1 MSLGNREGEE
11 DEDAEPEELPD
22 WNAEIIP
29 ARDGK
34 ARLFYVFRMPFCALC
49 KKVFLYDEGGMTVRK
64 FLMCML
70 MAMTMLIV
78 GCGGTDQPKNER
90 AEKGEIVISV
100 GKYMV
105 GEGFDPT
112 VGWGLW
118 GPDPFHSALMMHDAK
133 NQLVKDLATDV
144 QRSADG
150 LKYTFTIRSD
160 AKFSDGQPLTAEDV
174 AFTYETT
181 KKAGSAVDLAVLE
194 SVRVLSPTQVEF
206 TLSKPWSV
214 FLETTASLGIVPKH
228 VYKEGYATAPVGS
241 GPWKV
246 VSFQK
251 EQQVIMEPNEYYYGE
266 KPKLKKV
273 TVLNLGDDAILAAA
287 QSGQVDLV
295 FTPPEFASASV
306 PNMKLVLMDSID
318 SFCINMPQEPE
329 HDENG
334 MLIGNN
340 VTSDPAI
347 RTALN
352 IGIDRR
358 TIIEN
363 ALAGFAKPT
372 MNFAEALPW
381 ANNALQEKDNRVD
394 EAVKI
399 LEDAGWKDTD
409 GDGIREKNGVK
420 AEFVING
427 RANDLQRY
435 NTAVALA
442 QDAKK
447 LGINIIA
454 KSTPWSEAR
463 KIARNIPTTWAFGD
477 FTPQTIYNYF
487 HSAQIGVNVINNP
500 AIYRNPTV
508 DAHIDRALAATSEEE
523 ALREFKAAQWDGTT
537 GPKADIPYLWIA
549 TVQVPYLVNERLELG
564 HLRVGERGQG
574 MGILANLDE
583 WQWK

>member
-1 MSLGNREGEE
+1 MVKKLCMY
-11 DEDAEPEELPD
+11 LLTLMM
-22 WNAEIIP
+22 
-29 ARDGK
+29 
-34 ARLFYVFRMPFCALC
+34 LFA
-49 KKVFLYDEGGMTVRK
+49 
-64 FLMCML
+64 
-70 MAMTMLIV
+70 V

-105 GEGFDPT
+105 GEGFDP
-112 VGWGLW
+112 VAGWGLW
-118 GPDPFHSALMMHDAK
+118 GPDPFHSALMGHDAK

-144 QRSADG
+144 QRSEDG

-206 TLSKPWSV
+206 TLSRPWSV
-214 FLETTASLGIVPKH
+214 FLETAASLGIVPKH
-228 VYKEGYATAPVGS
+228 AYKEGYATAPVGS

-251 EQQVIMEPNEYYYGE
+251 EQQLIMEPNEYYYGE

-273 TVLNLGDDAILAAA
+273 TVLNLGDDAVLAAA
-287 QSGQVDLV
+287 QSGQVDLI
-295 FTPPEFASASV
+295 FAPPEFAGASV
-306 PNMKLVLMDSID
+306 PHMNLVLMDSID
-318 SFCINMPQEPE
+318 SFCINLPQVPE

-334 MLIGNN
+334 VLIGNN

-347 RTALN
+347 RRALN
-352 IGIDRR
+352 IGIDRK

-363 ALAGFAKPT
+363 GLGGFAKPT
-372 MNFAEALPW
+372 MNFAEALAW
-381 ANNALQEKDNRVD
+381 ANNDLQEPDNRVD
-394 EAVKI
+394 EAKQI

-442 QDAKK
+442 DDAKK

-463 KIARNIPTTWAFGD
+463 KVARNIPTTWAFGD
-477 FTPQTIYNYF
+477 YTPQALYNYF
-487 HSAQIGVNVINNP
+487 HSSQIGVNVINNP
-500 AIYRNPTV
+500 AVYHNPAV
-508 DAHIDRALAATSEEE
+508 DMHIDKAMAATSNEE
-523 ALREFKAAQWDGTT
+523 ALHEFKAAQWDGVT
-537 GPKADIPYLWIA
+537 GPKVDLPYLWIA
-549 TVQVPYLVNERLELG
+549 TVQVPYFVNDRLDIGAL
-564 HLRVGERGQG
+564 HVGERGQG
-574 MGILANLDE
+574 MGILANIDE

>member
-1 MSLGNREGEE
+1 MQSQKNCPIGTLKSFLRATGRH
-11 DEDAEPEELPD
+11 
-22 WNAEIIP
+22 
-29 ARDGK
+29 
-34 ARLFYVFRMPFCALC
+34 VFCVSYAFLLSWQ
-49 KKVFLYDEGGMTVRK
+49 KGFLYDEGGMTVKK
-64 FLMCML
+64 FLMCLL

-90 AEKGEIVISV
+90 AEKSEIVISV

-112 VGWGLW
+112 AGWGLW

-150 LKYTFTIRSD
+150 MKYTFTIRSD

-181 KKAGSAVDLAVLE
+181 KKAGSAVDLSVLE

-214 FLETTASLGIVPKH
+214 FLETVASLGIVPKH

-251 EQQVIMEPNEYYYGE
+251 EQQLIMEPNEYYYGE

-318 SFCINMPQEPE
+318 SFCINMPQEAE
-329 HDENG
+329 HEENG
-334 MLIGNN
+334 MLVGNN

-352 IGIDRR
+352 IGIDRK

-381 ANNALQEKDNRVD
+381 ANNDLQEKDNRVD

-399 LEDAGWKDTD
+399 LEAAGWKDTD

-477 FTPQTIYNYF
+477 FTPQVIYNYY

-508 DAHIDRALAATSEEE
+508 DAHIDRALAATSDEE

-537 GPKADIPYLWIA
+537 GPKVDIPYLWIA
-549 TVQVPYLVNERLELG
+549 TVQVPYLVNEHLDLG
-564 HLRVGERGQG
+564 QLRVGERGQG
-574 MGILANLDE
+574 MGALANLDE

>member
-1 MSLGNREGEE
+1 M
-11 DEDAEPEELPD
+11 
-22 WNAEIIP
+22 
-29 ARDGK
+29 K
-34 ARLFYVFRMPFCALC
+34 KLC
-49 KKVFLYDEGGMTVRK
+49 MYLLAAM
-64 FLMCML
+64 ML
-70 MAMTMLIV
+70 LTA

-112 VGWGLW
+112 AGWGAW
-118 GPDPFHSALMMHDAK
+118 GPDPFHSALMMHDEK

-144 QRSADG
+144 QRTEDG

-174 AFTYETT
+174 VFTYETA
-181 KKAGSAVDLAVLE
+181 KKAGGTVDLAVMA
-194 SVRVLSPTQVEF
+194 SARALSPTQVEF
-206 TLSKPWSV
+206 TLSRPWSV
-214 FLETTASLGIVPKH
+214 FLDTAASLGIVPKH
-228 VYKEGYATAPVGS
+228 AYKEGYAVAPVGS

-251 EQQVIMEPNEYYYGE
+251 EQQLIMEPNEYYYGN

-273 TVLNLGDDAILAAA
+273 TVLNLGDDAVLAAA

-295 FTPPEFASASV
+295 FAPLEFAGASV
-306 PNMKLVLMDSID
+306 PHMKLILMDSID
-318 SFCINMPQEPE
+318 SFCINLPQVAE
-329 HDENG
+329 HEENG
-334 MLIGNN
+334 MRIGNN

-347 RTALN
+347 RKALN
-352 IGIDRR
+352 IGIDRK

-363 ALAGFAKPT
+363 ALGGFATPT

-381 ANNALQEKDNRVD
+381 ANNDLQEPDNRVD
-394 EAVKI
+394 EALQI
-399 LEDAGWKDTD
+399 LEAAGWTDAD

-435 NTAVALA
+435 NTAVALSE
-442 QDAKK
+442 DAKK
-447 LGINIIA
+447 LGIRIIA

-463 KIARNIPTTWAFGD
+463 KVARNIPTTWAFGD
-477 FTPQTIYNYF
+477 FTPQAIYNYY
-487 HSAQIGVNVINNP
+487 HSSQIGVNIVNNP
-500 AIYRNPTV
+500 AVYHNPVV
-508 DAHIDRALAATSEEE
+508 DQHIDRALAATTEEE
-523 ALREFKAAQWDGTT
+523 ALRAFRAAQWDGTA
-537 GPKADIPYLWIA
+537 GPKTDVPYLWIA
-549 TVQVPYLVNERLELG
+549 TVQVPYFVNEHLDLG
-564 HLRVGERGQG
+564 TLHVGERGQG
-574 MGILANLDE
+574 MGILANLSA

>member
-1 MSLGNREGEE
+1 M
-11 DEDAEPEELPD
+11 
-22 WNAEIIP
+22 
-29 ARDGK
+29 K
-34 ARLFYVFRMPFCALC
+34 KLC
-49 KKVFLYDEGGMTVRK
+49 MYL
-64 FLMCML
+64 LAAML
-70 MAMTMLIV
+70 LLTA

-112 VGWGLW
+112 MGWGFW
-118 GPDPFHSALMMHDAK
+118 GPDPFHSALMGRDEK
-133 NQLVKDLATDV
+133 NQLVKELATDV

-174 AFTYETT
+174 VFTYETA
-181 KKAGSAVDLAVLE
+181 KKAGSVVDLTIME
-194 SVRVLSPTQVEF
+194 SVRALSPTQVEF

-214 FLETTASLGIVPKH
+214 FLDTAAALGIVPKH
-228 VYKEGYATAPVGS
+228 AYKEGYATAPVGS

-251 EQQVIMEPNEYYYGE
+251 EQQVVMEPNEYYYGE

-295 FTPPEFASASV
+295 FTPTEYAGASV

-318 SFCINMPQEPE
+318 SFCVNMPQEPE

-334 MLIGNN
+334 MLVGNN

-352 IGIDRR
+352 IGIDRK

-363 ALAGFAKPT
+363 ALGGFGKPT
-372 MNFAEALPW
+372 MNWAEDLPW
-381 ANNALQEKDNRVD
+381 ANSDLKESDNRVD

-399 LEDAGWKDTD
+399 LEAAGWKDTD

-463 KIARNIPTTWAFGD
+463 KIARNIPTVWAFGD
-477 FTPQTIYNYF
+477 YTPQMFYNYY
-487 HSAQIGVNVINNP
+487 HSSQVGVNVIHNP

-508 DAHIDRALAATSEEE
+508 DAHIDRALAAVTDEEM
-523 ALREFKAAQWDGTT
+523 LKEFRAAQWDGVT
-537 GPKADIPYLWIA
+537 GPKADVPYLWIA
-549 TVQVPYLVNERLELG
+549 TVQVPYFVNDQLDLG
-564 HLRVGERGQG
+564 RLRVGERGQG
-574 MGILANLDE
+574 MGILITLDQ
-583 WQWK
+583 WQWKK

>member
-1 MSLGNREGEE
+1 M
-11 DEDAEPEELPD
+11 
-22 WNAEIIP
+22 
-29 ARDGK
+29 K
-34 ARLFYVFRMPFCALC
+34 
-49 KKVFLYDEGGMTVRK
+49 T
-64 FLMCML
+64 FLMCLL
-70 MAMTMLIV
+70 MAITMLIV

-100 GKYMV
+100 GKYMG

-477 FTPQTIYNYF
+477 FTPQVIYNYY
-487 HSAQIGVNVINNP
+487 HSSQVGVNIINNS

-549 TVQVPYLVNERLELG
+549 TLQVPYLVNERLELG

>member
-1 MSLGNREGEE
+1 MSLGNREGGE

-22 WNAEIIP
+22 WNAKIIP
-29 ARDGK
+29 ASDGK
-34 ARLFYVFRMPFCALC
+34 ALFVFRMPFCSLG
-49 KKVFLYDEGGMTVRK
+49 KKVFLYDEGGMTVKK
-64 FLMCML
+64 FLMCLL
-70 MAMTMLIV
+70 MAITILIV

-90 AEKGEIVISV
+90 AEKDEVVISV
-100 GKYMV
+100 GKYIV

-112 VGWGLW
+112 MGWGYW
-118 GPDPFHSALMMHDAK
+118 DPDPFHSALMGHDAK
-133 NQLVKDLATDV
+133 NHLVKELATDV

-160 AKFSDGQPLTAEDV
+160 AKFSDGHPLTAEDV

-181 KKAGSAVDLAVLE
+181 KKAGSIVDLTVME
-194 SVRVLSPTQVEF
+194 EVRVLSPTQVEF

-214 FLETTASLGIVPKH
+214 FLETAAALGIVPKH
-228 VYKEGYATAPVGS
+228 AYKEGYATAPVGS

-251 EQQVIMEPNEYYYGE
+251 EQQLIMEPNEYYYGE

-295 FTPPEFASASV
+295 FSPPEFASASV
-306 PNMKLVLMDSID
+306 PNMKLVLMDTID
-318 SFCINMPQEPE
+318 SFCVNLPQEPE
-329 HDENG
+329 HEENG
-334 MLIGNN
+334 MLVGNN

-352 IGIDRR
+352 IGIDRK

-363 ALAGFAKPT
+363 ALAGFGKPT
-372 MNFAEALPW
+372 MNFAEALYW
-381 ANNALQEKDNRVD
+381 VNNDLQESDNRVD
-394 EAVKI
+394 EAVKV
-399 LEDAGWKDTD
+399 LEAGGWKDTD
-409 GDGIREKNGVK
+409 GDGIREKNGMK

-427 RANDLQRY
+427 RSNDLPRY

-463 KIARNIPTTWAFGD
+463 KVARNIPTVWAIGD
-477 FTPQTIYNYF
+477 YTPQGVYNYF
-487 HSAQIGVNVINNP
+487 HSSQIGVNVINNS
-500 AIYRNPTV
+500 AMYRNPTV
-508 DAHIDRALAATSEEE
+508 DAHIDRALAAVTDEEM
-523 ALREFKAAQWDGTT
+523 LKEFRAAQWDGVT
-537 GPKADIPYLWIA
+537 GPKVDVPYLWIA
-549 TVQVPYLVNERLELG
+549 TVQVPYLVNNQLDLG
-564 HLRVGERGQG
+564 QMRVGERAQG
-574 MGILANLDE
+574 MGILVTLDQ
-583 WQWK
+583 WQWKK

>member
-1 MSLGNREGEE
+1 M
-11 DEDAEPEELPD
+11 
-22 WNAEIIP
+22 
-29 ARDGK
+29 K
-34 ARLFYVFRMPFCALC
+34 
-49 KKVFLYDEGGMTVRK
+49 K
-64 FLMCML
+64 FLMCLL

-112 VGWGLW
+112 AGWGLW
-118 GPDPFHSALMMHDAK
+118 GPDPFHSALMMHDEK

-318 SFCINMPQEPE
+318 SFCINMPQESE

-372 MNFAEALPW
+372 MNFAEVLPW

-399 LEDAGWKDTD
+399 LEAAGWKDTD

-549 TVQVPYLVNERLELG
+549 TLQVPYLVNERLELG

>member
-1 MSLGNREGEE
+1 M
-11 DEDAEPEELPD
+11 
-22 WNAEIIP
+22 
-29 ARDGK
+29 K
-34 ARLFYVFRMPFCALC
+34 
-49 KKVFLYDEGGMTVRK
+49 K
-64 FLMCML
+64 FLMCLL

-112 VGWGLW
+112 AGWGSW
-118 GPDPFHSALMMHDAK
+118 GPDPFHSALMMHDEK

-150 LKYTFTIRSD
+150 MKYTFTIRSD

-181 KKAGSAVDLAVLE
+181 KKAGSAVDLSVLE

-214 FLETTASLGIVPKH
+214 FLETAASLGIVPKH

-251 EQQVIMEPNEYYYGE
+251 EQQLIMEPNEYYYGE

-318 SFCINMPQEPE
+318 SFCINMPQEAE
-329 HDENG
+329 HEERKKIFAPYQING
-334 MLIGNN
+334 DLLAAADKRAIVMHCLPAYRGEEITDD
-340 VTSDPAI
+340 VMEAFSDVI
-347 RTALN
+347 
-352 IGIDRR
+352 
-358 TIIEN
+358 
-363 ALAGFAKPT
+363 F
-372 MNFAEALPW
+372 
-381 ANNALQEKDNRVD
+381 D
-394 EAVKI
+394 EAENR
-399 LEDAGWKDTD
+399 LHTQ
-409 GDGIREKNGVK
+409 K
-420 AEFVING
+420 AIM
-427 RANDLQRY
+427 
-435 NTAVALA
+435 AL
-442 QDAKK
+442 
-447 LGINIIA
+447 LM
-454 KSTPWSEAR
+454 
-463 KIARNIPTTWAFGD
+463 
-477 FTPQTIYNYF
+477 
-487 HSAQIGVNVINNP
+487 
-500 AIYRNPTV
+500 
-508 DAHIDRALAATSEEE
+508 
-523 ALREFKAAQWDGTT
+523 
-537 GPKADIPYLWIA
+537 AD
-549 TVQVPYLVNERLELG
+549 
-564 HLRVGERGQG
+564 
-574 MGILANLDE
+574 
-583 WQWK
+583 

>member
-1 MSLGNREGEE
+1 
-11 DEDAEPEELPD
+11 
-22 WNAEIIP
+22 
-29 ARDGK
+29 
-34 ARLFYVFRMPFCALC
+34 MPFCSLG
-49 KKVFLYDEGGMTVRK
+49 KKVFLYDEGGMTVKK
-64 FLMCML
+64 FLMCLL

-112 VGWGLW
+112 AGWGLW
-118 GPDPFHSALMMHDAK
+118 GPDPFHSALMMHDEK

-372 MNFAEALPW
+372 MNFAEVLPW

-399 LEDAGWKDTD
+399 LEAAGWKDTD

-549 TVQVPYLVNERLELG
+549 TLQVPYLVNERLELG